1 MTKVTSVAESG
12 RQVQELGSPA
22 WVREAI
28 TWRFWMAEPRH
39 GRGQRPDDVEAG
51 SMWSKA
57 VPAGLFSLLGRRY
70 PACSLMQ
77 WTSGL

>member
-1 MTKVTSVAESG
+1 MTKVIGVAESG
-12 RQVQELGSPA
+12 MQPQELGSPG

-28 TWRFWMAEPRH
+28 TWRFWMAEPRQ

-57 VPAGLFSLLGRRY
+57 MPAGCSASWEGDTL
-70 PACSLMQ
+70 PAL
-77 WTSGL
+77 